1 MVDSG
6 RKIPRT
12 MSTQHPDNARV
23 PEWCSLRDVIQGDDE
38 IYEAYYAYSI
48 LGCEEVMWDS
58 EGKDVDIRVVR
69 KLLEKYGEFFREK
82 VIGEDVFL
90 TYRVPNPR
98 VEEAERKILVE
109 TLTNIIVG
117 YDVASAFYGR
127 SVTPTFEV
135 ILPFTTEARELI
147 WLRNYYEK
155 AIAGVEKLSL
165 DGSVKVRDWLGEF
178 RPRSIEVIPLIEE
191 WNGLANIDKIIGDYI
206 EDTKLSYLRVFIAR
220 SDPALNY
227 GMIPAVALAK
237 IALSKLK
244 RIQEEKGLP
253 IYPIIGCGTMPFRGH
268 LSPDNLENFLEEY
281 RGVYTVTIQSAL
293 KYDYDPETVRIAVER
308 INNELPRG
316 EAEDIDPDEERIL
329 IQAIAR
335 LRDGYQKVIEKMAPL
350 INSVAKYIPPR
361 RARKLHIGLFGYS
374 RSIGR
379 ISLPRAIPF
388 AGALYSIGIPP
399 EFIGLK
405 SLNDL
410 SEQELEILEKI
421 YRNLWKDLDKAAVY
435 VSWQNLDVLRDAL
448 DKAAER
454 TGMSREELKTV
465 LDEIIVDLEYAEEN
479 LGIRLGPRNLS
490 HLKYENMANNFLISY
505 LEGEDELAKEYLL
518 ETAKLRRCIG

>member
-1 MVDSG
+1 
-6 RKIPRT
+6 
-12 MSTQHPDNARV
+12 
-23 PEWCSLRDVIQGDDE
+23 
-38 IYEAYYAYSI
+38 
-48 LGCEEVMWDS
+48 
-58 EGKDVDIRVVR
+58 
-69 KLLEKYGEFFREK
+69 
-82 VIGEDVFL
+82 
-90 TYRVPNPR
+90 
-98 VEEAERKILVE
+98 
-109 TLTNIIVG
+109 
-117 YDVASAFYGR
+117 
-127 SVTPTFEV
+127 
-135 ILPFTTEARELI
+135 
-147 WLRNYYEK
+147 
-155 AIAGVEKLSL
+155 
-165 DGSVKVRDWLGEF
+165 
-178 RPRSIEVIPLIEE
+178 
-191 WNGLANIDKIIGDYI
+191 
-206 EDTKLSYLRVFIAR
+206 
-220 SDPALNY
+220 
-227 GMIPAVALAK
+227 
-237 IALSKLK
+237 
-244 RIQEEKGLP
+244 
-253 IYPIIGCGTMPFRGH
+253 
-268 LSPDNLENFLEEY
+268 
-281 RGVYTVTIQSAL
+281 
-293 KYDYDPETVRIAVER
+293 
-308 INNELPRG
+308 
-316 EAEDIDPDEERIL
+316 
-329 IQAIAR
+329 
-335 LRDGYQKVIEKMAPL
+335 MAPL